1 MSTGVGTRSMGGGE
15 NRIVRWGGLCALL
28 LFLAAASGAW
38 AAASH
43 GTRTTTMRA
52 SWYGKEQ
59 QNHLTADGRR
69 FDMYAL
75 TAAHRTLPLG
85 TILLVGNPQNGKQV
99 RVTVTDRGPY
109 IRGRDLDL
117 SYAAARDLGL
127 LKAGVASLTVTQ
139 VGHDP
144 VYDRRPAHPLPPLK
158 S

>member
-1 MSTGVGTRSMGGGE
+1 MSTGVGTRGGRYG
-15 NRIVRWGGLCALL
+15 ALL
-28 LFLAAASGAW
+28 LVAVFLALASGAW

-59 QNHLTADGRR
+59 QNHLTSDGRR
-69 FDMYAL
+69 FDMYAF

-127 LKAGVASLTVTQ
+127 LRVGVASLTVTQ

-144 VYDRRPAHPLPPLK
+144 VYDRRPARPVAK
-158 S
+158 N